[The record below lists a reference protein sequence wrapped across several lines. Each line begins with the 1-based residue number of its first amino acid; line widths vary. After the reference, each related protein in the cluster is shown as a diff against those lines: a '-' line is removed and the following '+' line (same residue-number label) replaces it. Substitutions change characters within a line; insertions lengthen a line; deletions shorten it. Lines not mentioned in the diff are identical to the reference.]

1 MLRRGRRSCSSR
13 TATRSLWRG
22 KNFCHCLHIFV
33 IELHS
38 WWSLKACFGRRTR
51 MAGLEILLGNICS
64 AQYAMC
70 SVLLIYHLYRLQR
83 LQISEVTSCAYPIQL
98 ARFSGIE
105 QSANPFWRH
114 YQPNTGML
122 LDCQFARATRFWVF
136 FSPEQVAVMCSL
148 VGILFSSESLFNP
161 AN

>member
-1 MLRRGRRSCSSR
+1 MMIRIKVQRHMLLSHYA
-13 TATRSLWRG
+13 TAGTQLFIEDCNALVVEG
-22 KNFCHCLHIFV
+22 KELLQLPTHFCDRFAFIV
-33 IELHS
+33 
-38 WWSLKACFGRRTR
+38 GRRTR

-105 QSANPFWRH
+105 QSTNPF
-114 YQPNTGML
+114 
-122 LDCQFARATRFWVF
+122 
-136 FSPEQVAVMCSL
+136 
-148 VGILFSSESLFNP
+148 
-161 AN
+161 